1 MNIIIENLLVD
12 YLSGKTSLDKTA
24 DLVEKAITKQIYEE
38 LLKKNDSN
46 KKTRRRIKN
55 MYR

>member
-1 MNIIIENLLVD
+1 MNITIENLLVD
-12 YLSGKTSLDKTA
+12 YLSGKTSFNRTV
-24 DLVEKAITKQIYEE
+24 DLVEEAITKQIYEE